1 MITFDKPHKFWK
13 GKKRLACKAMPKA
26 WTERLNW
33 GLSLKVGDIVGTCEG
48 SNRQI
53 EDIKYVWSNYGS
65 SSNSWVSDVLIFDRN
80 HNKHYLKIDNCLSL
94 AYSLNQVVNY
104 YENLNIECVSFD
116 DKDKITLIKAA
127 IKNNVS
133 FLDDNGELLYKFDI

>member
-1 MITFDKPHKFWK
+1 M
-13 GKKRLACKAMPKA
+13 
-26 WTERLNW
+26 
-33 GLSLKVGDIVGTCEG
+33 
-48 SNRQI
+48 
-53 EDIKYVWSNYGS
+53 
-65 SSNSWVSDVLIFDRN
+65 SDVLIFDRN